1 MRGQGM
7 IWAVLVAIMVATA
20 LSGNNAFAE
29 RASAPATSPPPAEIA
44 ASADL
49 WKDGAQ
55 AIPFLGMNSIAG
67 DAGKGYSVGFRFGSL
82 FGFRFAQNWSVSGE
96 LVLDILNTNSTPG
109 FETSGWNGDVAVAPL
124 YHYPLAQVEL
134 VAGPSVGTFL
144 QLGRLK
150 TSTMSQ
156 TIWSYGWTIG
166 ANAGAFVP
174 LHKNRK
180 ALGVLFNFILHEQ
193 LKACFDFGMEICR
206 TSGLPSVKM
215 IGFSLAALL

>member
-1 MRGQGM
+1 MRVQGM
-7 IWAVLVAIMVATA
+7 MWAVLVATA
-20 LSGNNAFAE
+20 LSGSKAFAE
-29 RASAPATSPPPAEIA
+29 GASAPATIPPRAGIA
-44 ASADL
+44 ASAEL
-49 WKDGAQ
+49 WKDGAE

-67 DAGKGYSVGFRFGSL
+67 DAGKGYGVGFRFGSL

-96 LVLDILNTNSTPG
+96 LVLDVLNTNSTPG
-109 FETSGWNGDVAVAPL
+109 QDTSGWNSDVAVAPL

-134 VAGPSVGTFL
+134 VAGPTVGTFL

-150 TSTMSQ
+150 TSLMSE

-174 LHKNRK
+174 LHDRK
-180 ALGVLFNFILHEQ
+180 ALGVLFNFILHEP
-193 LKACFDFGMEICR
+193 LKACADFGTQVCA

-215 IGFSLAALL
+215 IGLSLAALL